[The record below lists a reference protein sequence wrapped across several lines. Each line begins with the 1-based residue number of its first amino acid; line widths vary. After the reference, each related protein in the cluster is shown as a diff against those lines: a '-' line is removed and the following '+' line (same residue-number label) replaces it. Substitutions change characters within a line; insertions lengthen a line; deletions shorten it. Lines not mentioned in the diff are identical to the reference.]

1 MKTALSKT
9 ELRTKSPPKVETPVL
24 TEQELNKLMDDSE
37 VMSAEEARAKISM
50 ILAETKRP
58 ELMSE
63 LNPLEDKMLAVL
75 KTISIKR
82 NSEMLKVFINYF
94 LLYRISYLRQGRKE
108 ILEVAKGID
117 NEEQKVKRG
126 FRNMFGMRG

>member
-1 MKTALSKT
+1 MAKPKETSIHA
-9 ELRTKSPPKVETPVL
+9 TKKEAPVL
-24 TEQELNKLMDDSE
+24 SEQELSKLIDDSE

-50 ILAETKRP
+50 ILAESKRP

-63 LNPLEDKMLAVL
+63 LNPLEEKMLAVL

-82 NSEMLKVFINYF
+82 NSKMLETFINYF
-94 LLYRISYLRQGRKE
+94 LLYRISLLRQGRKE

-117 NEEQKVKRG
+117 SEEQKVKRG
-126 FRNMFGMRG
+126 FRNMFGMRS